1 MNGKGART
9 KRRTARSQEKRP
21 GQIETP
27 IRSIS
32 KRPVYQW
39 VSLIFL
45 IHAFG
50 LIFLFAPPTGLFNS
64 QPVIEQDWGLH
75 FHHLKSLE
83 AFWQQDKA
91 FWGYNPFFMAGYPSN
106 TIQDLSI
113 KLFEFLAL
121 VLSMFTLIPIQWFK
135 IVTFLATACVPWFMY
150 FAARNLFFDREDI
163 KSGAALVTAL
173 LGTAYWWN
181 SLPREMFFYG
191 MVGYAPA
198 SYTSV
203 LGVSLL
209 YRIAKTPSLWSPTH
223 LGWLVLSLVILPLHV
238 QSVVIFLPAVVALL
252 LVQQNL
258 YRRNLLIW
266 LVGAGTVSILA
277 NLPWLAPAFD
287 HRTDD
292 VSSAIVDQLPLFT
305 SVDLFTFIKDYL
317 GPTGYWTFRP
327 SFAEK
332 GFRLML
338 LLLGSWGT
346 WKLVRNENRTVG
358 VMLASTWIALFLLAY
373 FGSLI
378 HFVKSW
384 QPLRFKVPLDLF
396 LTLAAS
402 YILAAGLARRSLTS
416 RPYVLP
422 SIVACGLLAFLF
434 NLFATETRSTMLLRT
449 QLRPELTAIVEWIKK
464 ETSAEARVLFEESG
478 DETGFVYDGM
488 YLSSFIP
495 HWTGRELIGGP
506 INLYNDRHHFAEF
519 HSGKLFKKDIQTL
532 SDDEIRNYFRLYN
545 IGAVVAFHPASI
557 QRLQSVPGLVTLDRR
572 VGPVHLM
579 KVNQPLS
586 WFLQGEGKV
595 KASLNRL
602 EVSEVKGNEVILK
615 YHWAEGLIG
624 TPAVKIVPVKIYD
637 DPIPFIKVIDPPAA
651 FTLQIRP

>member
-1 MNGKGART
+1 LSGKGART
-9 KRRTARSQEKRP
+9 KRRTARSREKRP
-21 GQIETP
+21 GRIETP

-32 KRPVYQW
+32 KRPVYPW

-50 LIFLFAPPTGLFNS
+50 LISLFAPLTGLFNS

-75 FHHLKSLE
+75 FHHVKSLE
-83 AFWQQDKA
+83 AFWEQDKT
-91 FWGYNPFFMAGYPSN
+91 FWGYNPLFMAGYPSN

-113 KLFEFLAL
+113 KLFEFL
-121 VLSMFTLIPIQWFK
+121 TLILSNAALTPIQWFK
-135 IVTFLATACVPWFMY
+135 ILTFIAMAAVPWLMY

-163 KSGAALVTAL
+163 KNSAALVAAL

-198 SYTSV
+198 SYASV
-203 LGVSLL
+203 LGVTLL
-209 YRIAKTPSLWSPTH
+209 YRIAKTQSLWSPTH

-238 QSVVIFLPAVVALL
+238 QSVVIFLPPLVALL
-252 LVQQNL
+252 VVQRNVF
-258 YRRNLLIW
+258 RRNLLIW
-266 LVGAGTVSILA
+266 TAGTAALSILA
-277 NLPWLAPAFD
+277 NLSWLAPAFD

-292 VSSAIVDQLPLFT
+292 VSLAIVDQLPLFT
-305 SVDLFTFIKDYL
+305 SVDLFTFVKDYL
-317 GPTGYWTFRP
+317 GQTGYWTFRP

-338 LLLGSWGT
+338 LFLGSWGT
-346 WKLVRNENRTVG
+346 WKLLRDENRATGAV
-358 VMLASTWIALFLLAY
+358 LISASLVLFFLAY

-378 HFVKSW
+378 PFVKSW

-396 LTLAAS
+396 LALAAS
-402 YILAAGLARRSLTS
+402 YIVAHGLARRFLMS
-416 RPYVLP
+416 RSFLIPTVA
-422 SIVACGLLAFLF
+422 ACGLLAFLF
-434 NLFATETRSTMLLRT
+434 NLFATETRGTLLLRT
-449 QLRPELTAIVEWIKK
+449 EIRPELNVIVDWIKQ
-464 ETSAEARVLFEESG
+464 ETPAEGRVLFEESG
-478 DETGFVYDGM
+478 DETGFVYDGI

-495 HWTGRELIGGP
+495 HWTHRELIGGP

-519 HSGKLFKKDIQTL
+519 HSGKLLKKEIQTL
-532 SDDEIRNYFRLYN
+532 TDDAIRNYFRLYN
-545 IGAVVAFHPASI
+545 IGAVVAFHPDSI
-557 QRLQSVPGLVTLDRR
+557 QRIQSVPGLVTLNRR

-579 KVNQPLS
+579 RVNQPLS

-602 EVSEVKGNEVILK
+602 DLSELKAKEVVLK
-615 YHWAEGLIG
+615 YHWTKGLSASP
-624 TPAVKIVPVKIYD
+624 PARIDPVKIYD
-637 DPIPFIKVIDPPAA
+637 DPIPFIKIIEPPAA
-651 FTLQIRP
+651 LTLRISP